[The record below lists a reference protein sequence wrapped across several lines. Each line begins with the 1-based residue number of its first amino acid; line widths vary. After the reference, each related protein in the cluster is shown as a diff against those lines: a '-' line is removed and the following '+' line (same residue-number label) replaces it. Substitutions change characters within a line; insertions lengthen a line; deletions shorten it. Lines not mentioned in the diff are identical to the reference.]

1 VDVVWRPRTS
11 RPPDLI
17 IFRHARRAGRVVRYL
32 FPSISL
38 QLGLRPFS
46 NKLTGALRA
55 VHGALTGKIAQMP
68 NFPRCDV
75 SLLNDNDTPM
85 EVVVVCVGTFPR
97 ASL

>member
-1 VDVVWRPRTS
+1 
-11 RPPDLI
+11 
-17 IFRHARRAGRVVRYL
+17 
-32 FPSISL
+32 
-38 QLGLRPFS
+38 
-46 NKLTGALRA
+46 

-97 ASL
+97 PSL